1 MKVTKITNVNLVVN
15 HFSCG
20 KSLSS
25 EQNLKKHIYTVH
37 EGHKDYKCESCCKS
51 FPDGGKLK
59 RHIKRVHERMNAAQN
74 SNVKF
79 VKKK

>member
-1 MKVTKITNVNLVVN
+1 MKKYI
-15 HFSCG
+15 H
-20 KSLSS
+20 
-25 EQNLKKHIYTVH
+25 TVL
-37 EGHKDYKCESCCKS
+37 EDSKDYKCESCGKS

-79 VKKK
+79 VKKKLLENTISKYTWKMIMKN